1 MKQVITIKEINA
13 KDFVISL
20 VEGSG
25 KYYVLYGTTLEG
37 RIRRSEPI
45 SDYNIA
51 SYYFDLKMKDILT
64 H

>member
-1 MKQVITIKEINA
+1 MKQVTTIKEITA

-20 VEGSG
+20 VEGGG

-37 RIRRSEPI
+37 RIHRSEPI
-45 SDYNIA
+45 RDYSIA

>member
-1 MKQVITIKEINA
+1 MKQVTTIKEINA

-20 VEGSG
+20 VEGNG

-37 RIRRSEPI
+37 RIHRSEPI